1 MNPQKKMKLTILNNN
16 TMKKI
21 IFLIMI
27 SFISLKSM
35 AGDGDKF
42 FNISGGWQWKNTVN
56 AVVGLEFEGKYH
68 NAYELYIDLATAY
81 DKCPVCNKV
90 CSDSFWSYK
99 TFGIGVAYK
108 PTISRGKNSN
118 LRWRFG
124 ADLGA
129 NRKGFQ
135 ASIDIGL
142 EYSYSFRNGMQV
154 FVMQKNDFVF
164 WTRDHFRNGLLV
176 QSPNQKIPDRKTKCV
191 IKILLSI
198 IGVISSCTK
207 HEDIIDTSLQPG
219 SILCSDGSIV
229 HPSLFS
235 PSEKEAIG
243 VVFWCNDGNNPNI
256 KETAYAVSLED
267 LEENPLIDT
276 DEDIANVSEDENS
289 FDGAAN
295 TAAIMNFAIKDSLAY
310 PAAQK
315 AIEYAPKG
323 VTGWFIGSIA
333 QNKAISN
340 NLEKV
345 YSSFSIIGGTHFDG
359 WYWSSTED
367 GAGKD
372 TPKVF
377 ALISSLTK
385 GRATSTSKRNSFK
398 IRPIIAIR

>member
-1 MNPQKKMKLTILNNN
+1 
-16 TMKKI
+16 MKKI
-21 IFLIMI
+21 
-27 SFISLKSM
+27 
-35 AGDGDKF
+35 
-42 FNISGGWQWKNTVN
+42 
-56 AVVGLEFEGKYH
+56 
-68 NAYELYIDLATAY
+68 YI
-81 DKCPVCNKV
+81 
-90 CSDSFWSYK
+90 
-99 TFGIGVAYK
+99 
-108 PTISRGKNSN
+108 
-118 LRWRFG
+118 
-124 ADLGA
+124 
-129 NRKGFQ
+129 
-135 ASIDIGL
+135 
-142 EYSYSFRNGMQV
+142 
-154 FVMQKNDFVF
+154 
-164 WTRDHFRNGLLV
+164 
-176 QSPNQKIPDRKTKCV
+176 
-191 IKILLSI
+191 ILLSI

-295 TAAIMNFAIKDSLAY
+295 
-310 PAAQK
+310 K

>member
-1 MNPQKKMKLTILNNN
+1 M
-16 TMKKI
+16 
-21 IFLIMI
+21 
-27 SFISLKSM
+27 
-35 AGDGDKF
+35 
-42 FNISGGWQWKNTVN
+42 
-56 AVVGLEFEGKYH
+56 
-68 NAYELYIDLATAY
+68 
-81 DKCPVCNKV
+81 
-90 CSDSFWSYK
+90 
-99 TFGIGVAYK
+99 
-108 PTISRGKNSN
+108 
-118 LRWRFG
+118 
-124 ADLGA
+124 
-129 NRKGFQ
+129 
-135 ASIDIGL
+135 
-142 EYSYSFRNGMQV
+142 SYSQFIMAV
-154 FVMQKNDFVF
+154 FAIYVVYYAANILYDAFLKQSKTNTGEEEEIISIGEEEEIPHKVVDEDFETGSYEKEDEKKESEQNYVSVNESIEMEVE
-164 WTRDHFRNGLLV
+164 TQG
-176 QSPNQKIPDRKTKCV
+176 IPME
-191 IKILLSI
+191 
-198 IGVISSCTK
+198 SSCTK

-235 PSEKEAIG
+235 PNEKEAIG
-243 VVFWCNDGNNPNI
+243 VVFWCNDGNNPDI

>member
-1 MNPQKKMKLTILNNN
+1 
-16 TMKKI
+16 MKKI
-21 IFLIMI
+21 
-27 SFISLKSM
+27 
-35 AGDGDKF
+35 
-42 FNISGGWQWKNTVN
+42 
-56 AVVGLEFEGKYH
+56 
-68 NAYELYIDLATAY
+68 YI
-81 DKCPVCNKV
+81 
-90 CSDSFWSYK
+90 
-99 TFGIGVAYK
+99 
-108 PTISRGKNSN
+108 
-118 LRWRFG
+118 
-124 ADLGA
+124 
-129 NRKGFQ
+129 
-135 ASIDIGL
+135 
-142 EYSYSFRNGMQV
+142 
-154 FVMQKNDFVF
+154 
-164 WTRDHFRNGLLV
+164 
-176 QSPNQKIPDRKTKCV
+176 
-191 IKILLSI
+191 ILLSI

-243 VVFWCNDGNNPNI
+243 VVFWCNDGNNPDI

-276 DEDIANVSEDENS
+276 E
-289 FDGAAN
+289 
-295 TAAIMNFAIKDSLAY
+295 
-310 PAAQK
+310 AQK

-372 TPKVF
+372 TPKEF

>member
-1 MNPQKKMKLTILNNN
+1 M
-16 TMKKI
+16 
-21 IFLIMI
+21 
-27 SFISLKSM
+27 
-35 AGDGDKF
+35 
-42 FNISGGWQWKNTVN
+42 
-56 AVVGLEFEGKYH
+56 
-68 NAYELYIDLATAY
+68 
-81 DKCPVCNKV
+81 
-90 CSDSFWSYK
+90 YK
-99 TFGIGVAYK
+99 
-108 PTISRGKNSN
+108 R
-118 LRWRFG
+118 
-124 ADLGA
+124 
-129 NRKGFQ
+129 Q
-135 ASIDIGL
+135 
-142 EYSYSFRNGMQV
+142 
-154 FVMQKNDFVF
+154 
-164 WTRDHFRNGLLV
+164 
-176 QSPNQKIPDRKTKCV
+176 
-191 IKILLSI
+191 
-198 IGVISSCTK
+198 
-207 HEDIIDTSLQPG
+207 
-219 SILCSDGSIV
+219 
-229 HPSLFS
+229 
-235 PSEKEAIG
+235 
-243 VVFWCNDGNNPNI
+243 
-256 KETAYAVSLED
+256 
-267 LEENPLIDT
+267 
-276 DEDIANVSEDENS
+276 DIANVSEDENS

>member
-1 MNPQKKMKLTILNNN
+1 
-16 TMKKI
+16 MKKI
-21 IFLIMI
+21 
-27 SFISLKSM
+27 
-35 AGDGDKF
+35 
-42 FNISGGWQWKNTVN
+42 
-56 AVVGLEFEGKYH
+56 
-68 NAYELYIDLATAY
+68 YI
-81 DKCPVCNKV
+81 
-90 CSDSFWSYK
+90 
-99 TFGIGVAYK
+99 
-108 PTISRGKNSN
+108 
-118 LRWRFG
+118 
-124 ADLGA
+124 
-129 NRKGFQ
+129 
-135 ASIDIGL
+135 
-142 EYSYSFRNGMQV
+142 
-154 FVMQKNDFVF
+154 
-164 WTRDHFRNGLLV
+164 
-176 QSPNQKIPDRKTKCV
+176 
-191 IKILLSI
+191 ILLSI

-235 PSEKEAIG
+235 PNEKEAIG
-243 VVFWCNDGNNPNI
+243 VVFWCNDGNNPDI

-310 PAAQK
+310 
-315 AIEYAPKG
+315 
-323 VTGWFIGSIA
+323 
-333 QNKAISN
+333 
-340 NLEKV
+340 
-345 YSSFSIIGGTHFDG
+345 
-359 WYWSSTED
+359 

>member
-1 MNPQKKMKLTILNNN
+1 
-16 TMKKI
+16 MKKI
-21 IFLIMI
+21 
-27 SFISLKSM
+27 
-35 AGDGDKF
+35 
-42 FNISGGWQWKNTVN
+42 
-56 AVVGLEFEGKYH
+56 
-68 NAYELYIDLATAY
+68 YI
-81 DKCPVCNKV
+81 
-90 CSDSFWSYK
+90 
-99 TFGIGVAYK
+99 
-108 PTISRGKNSN
+108 
-118 LRWRFG
+118 
-124 ADLGA
+124 
-129 NRKGFQ
+129 
-135 ASIDIGL
+135 
-142 EYSYSFRNGMQV
+142 
-154 FVMQKNDFVF
+154 
-164 WTRDHFRNGLLV
+164 
-176 QSPNQKIPDRKTKCV
+176 
-191 IKILLSI
+191 ILLSI
-198 IGVISSCTK
+198 ITIISSCTK

-243 VVFWCNDGNNPNI
+243 VVFWCNDGNNPDI

-276 DEDIANVSEDENS
+276 NEDIANVSEDENS

-295 TAAIMNFAIKDSLAY
+295 TAAIMNFAIKDSIAY

-323 VTGWFIGSIA
+323 VTGWFIGSVA

>member
-1 MNPQKKMKLTILNNN
+1 
-16 TMKKI
+16 MKKI
-21 IFLIMI
+21 
-27 SFISLKSM
+27 
-35 AGDGDKF
+35 
-42 FNISGGWQWKNTVN
+42 
-56 AVVGLEFEGKYH
+56 
-68 NAYELYIDLATAY
+68 YI
-81 DKCPVCNKV
+81 
-90 CSDSFWSYK
+90 
-99 TFGIGVAYK
+99 
-108 PTISRGKNSN
+108 
-118 LRWRFG
+118 
-124 ADLGA
+124 
-129 NRKGFQ
+129 
-135 ASIDIGL
+135 
-142 EYSYSFRNGMQV
+142 
-154 FVMQKNDFVF
+154 
-164 WTRDHFRNGLLV
+164 
-176 QSPNQKIPDRKTKCV
+176 
-191 IKILLSI
+191 ILLSI

-235 PSEKEAIG
+235 PNEKEAIG
-243 VVFWCNDGNNPNI
+243 VVFWCNDGNNPDI

-333 QNKAISN
+333 QN
-340 NLEKV
+340 
-345 YSSFSIIGGTHFDG
+345 IGGTHFDG

>member
-1 MNPQKKMKLTILNNN
+1 M
-16 TMKKI
+16 
-21 IFLIMI
+21 
-27 SFISLKSM
+27 
-35 AGDGDKF
+35 
-42 FNISGGWQWKNTVN
+42 
-56 AVVGLEFEGKYH
+56 
-68 NAYELYIDLATAY
+68 
-81 DKCPVCNKV
+81 
-90 CSDSFWSYK
+90 
-99 TFGIGVAYK
+99 
-108 PTISRGKNSN
+108 
-118 LRWRFG
+118 
-124 ADLGA
+124 
-129 NRKGFQ
+129 
-135 ASIDIGL
+135 
-142 EYSYSFRNGMQV
+142 
-154 FVMQKNDFVF
+154 
-164 WTRDHFRNGLLV
+164 LV
-176 QSPNQKIPDRKTKCV
+176 IP
-191 IKILLSI
+191 
-198 IGVISSCTK
+198 
-207 HEDIIDTSLQPG
+207 P
-219 SILCSDGSIV
+219 
-229 HPSLFS
+229 
-235 PSEKEAIG
+235 
-243 VVFWCNDGNNPNI
+243 
-256 KETAYAVSLED
+256 LED

>member
-1 MNPQKKMKLTILNNN
+1 MKRIA
-16 TMKKI
+16 
-21 IFLIMI
+21 FLVITL
-27 SFISLKSM
+27 FFSLKSM

-99 TFGIGVAYK
+99 TFGIGAAYK

-176 QSPNQKIPDRKTKCV
+176 GVKFPINKLISMKKIY
-191 IKILLSI
+191 IILLSI

-235 PSEKEAIG
+235 PNEKEAIG
-243 VVFWCNDGNNPNI
+243 VVFWCNDGNNPDI

>member
-1 MNPQKKMKLTILNNN
+1 
-16 TMKKI
+16 MKKI
-21 IFLIMI
+21 
-27 SFISLKSM
+27 
-35 AGDGDKF
+35 
-42 FNISGGWQWKNTVN
+42 
-56 AVVGLEFEGKYH
+56 
-68 NAYELYIDLATAY
+68 YI
-81 DKCPVCNKV
+81 
-90 CSDSFWSYK
+90 
-99 TFGIGVAYK
+99 
-108 PTISRGKNSN
+108 
-118 LRWRFG
+118 
-124 ADLGA
+124 
-129 NRKGFQ
+129 
-135 ASIDIGL
+135 
-142 EYSYSFRNGMQV
+142 
-154 FVMQKNDFVF
+154 
-164 WTRDHFRNGLLV
+164 
-176 QSPNQKIPDRKTKCV
+176 
-191 IKILLSI
+191 ILLSI

-235 PSEKEAIG
+235 PNEKEAIG
-243 VVFWCNDGNNPNI
+243 VVFWCNDGNNPDI

-295 TAAIMNFAIKDSLAY
+295 T
-310 PAAQK
+310 AQK